1 MQALKQD
8 SRLCPLAECSGLL
21 QCSREGGE
29 GRTDCSLELEG
40 GFEARGKAGL
50 GRLVGGGYRVGKFLT
65 ETPQCF
71 LNDS

>member
-1 MQALKQD
+1 MFWAFAVQQ
-8 SRLCPLAECSGLL
+8 
-21 QCSREGGE
+21 GGRR
-29 GRTDCSLELEG
+29 GKDCDYSLELEG